1 MREKFR
7 FFFICCGLF
16 AERVRGLAPR
26 RNTASGQCPSNL
38 MAALSVLWAVL
49 IMTVHAHECCS
60 FCVPDCESPMLPH
73 AMLAARVLSL
83 SLSLSFSL
91 SLSLS
96 LWAFSRVSRGMKSSQ
111 IFLASTPPPCLIS
124 APTGHAGGLW
134 RKPADP
140 VRALRTC
147 FDNQGTCVDIRG
159 PQRQLL
165 FGALEVVTGRVHVGR
180 RAEILESQCICL
192 IIFTNWA
199 GR

>member
-1 MREKFR
+1 
-7 FFFICCGLF
+7 
-16 AERVRGLAPR
+16 
-26 RNTASGQCPSNL
+26 

-83 SLSLSFSL
+83 SLSL
-91 SLSLS
+91 
-96 LWAFSRVSRGMKSSQ
+96 WAFSRVSRGMKSSQ
-111 IFLASTPPPCLIS
+111 IFLASTPQPCLIS
-124 APTGHAGGLW
+124 APAGHAGGLW

-165 FGALEVVTGRVHVGR
+165 FGALEVVTERVHVGR
-180 RAEILESQCICL
+180 RAEILESQCIRL

-199 GR
+199 WALTFQNF